1 VASTL
6 GYRAQ
11 AGAKIIYDALT
22 EAMAPRETGTVSGNV
37 AKTVAAK
44 STADKSASQNTL
56 TPTDLVPAWR
66 GPPARKD
73 GKHPA

>member
-1 VASTL
+1 
-6 GYRAQ
+6 
-11 AGAKIIYDALT
+11 
-22 EAMAPRETGTVSGNV
+22 MAPRETGTVGGSV
-37 AKTVAAK
+37 AKTVAGK